1 MLILFQI
8 LFILFALFTIV
19 NIFKLKKSGQFGA
32 KGMIFWILFWLA
44 AIVAVLWPN
53 STTVLANRFGI
64 GRGTDFVLYVSVA
77 VIFYL
82 IFKLH
87 IKIESISRDI
97 TKLVRK
103 ESLEEPKT

>member
-1 MLILFQI
+1 MLVLFQL
-8 LFILFALFTIV
+8 LFTVFALFAIV
-19 NIFKLKKSGQFGA
+19 SVIKKKKSGQLGV
-32 KGMIFWILFWLA
+32 KGMVFWILFWLA
-44 AIVAVLWPN
+44 AITAVLWPE

-64 GRGTDFVLYVSVA
+64 GRGTDFVLYISVA

-97 TKLVRK
+97 TKIVRK
-103 ESLEEPKT
+103 DTLEK

>member
-1 MLILFQI
+1 MLILFQ
-8 LFILFALFTIV
+8 FLFTVGALLAIISV
-19 NIFKLKKSGQFGA
+19 IKKKKEGRFGV
-32 KGMIFWILFWLA
+32 KGMLFWVLFWLS
-44 AIVAVLWPN
+44 AIVAVLWPD

-64 GRGTDFVLYVSVA
+64 GRGTDFVLYISVA

-97 TKLVRK
+97 TKVVRK
-103 ESLEEPKT
+103 ESLEK